1 MSFDRSFYPTTP
13 SLQQSAQRAWEI
25 RRLYR
30 AGAVD
35 RTAGLQST
43 DTIYTTTANEAL
55 RRLCRTLAGELA
67 PMLKEPP
74 RAQPGEVVPFRRL
87 HRCRRGTGPAA

>member
-13 SLQQSAQRAWEI
+13 SLQQSAQRAWQI
-25 RRLYR
+25 GHLYR

-35 RTAGLQST
+35 RISGLQSA
-43 DTIYTTTANEAL
+43 DTIYTTTQNPAL

-67 PMLKEPP
+67 PVLKEQPP
-74 RAQPGEVVPFRRL
+74 AQPGEVVPFRRL